1 MLLMVANIEDV
12 KVIIPIGGEATRLRP
27 LTIETSKAT
36 VRLLNRPLIEYTLLE
51 LAKQGIK
58 EIIFGVRGYVNY
70 RSLYDLYKEGI
81 GFSARYHIKPR
92 VHFKYQ
98 PRIDSIGNADSVRI
112 NLEYYDIDNTFIVVQ
127 GDNLFKLDIRK
138 VLEYHEQKGSF
149 MTIVLKPVDNV
160 EEFGVAELD
169 KDNRILRFVEKP
181 KKEEAPTNLANT
193 GIYIIDP
200 RIRDVFKSDEVK
212 EMYKMGKMDFGKD
225 IIPYLIKK
233 GYPVYGY
240 VTNDLWFD
248 VGTPHRYLDAMLTL
262 LKTLDERDMH
272 GIRID
277 PNRRIFVQGTSPDSR
292 KRRLIIKRMYKKGE
306 LKLEGDILIGR
317 HCQVGKGTYIEE
329 SSIDNFTIIGEGV
342 KIVKSSVMDRVYIG
356 DYAIIENSIIARHV
370 EIRSSKDEPTKIIN
384 SVIADDV
391 IIGEGTEIINSK
403 IYPHKVINAHSKLYD
418 TVLT

>member
-1 MLLMVANIEDV
+1 MTISIEDV

-27 LTIETSKAT
+27 LTVETSKAA

-51 LAKQGIK
+51 LARQGIK

-70 RSLYDLYKEGI
+70 RSLFDLYKEGI

-98 PRIDSIGNADSVRI
+98 PRVDSIGNADAVRI
-112 NLEYYDIDNTFIVVQ
+112 NLEYYDIQEHFLVVQ
-127 GDNLFKLDIRK
+127 GDNLFKLDVKK
-138 VLEYHEQKGSF
+138 VLEFHENKNAF
-149 MTIVLKPVDNV
+149 MTIVLKPVENV
-160 EEFGVAELD
+160 EEFGVAELES
-169 KDNRILRFVEKP
+169 DNRIKKFVEKP
-181 KKEEAPTNLANT
+181 KKEEAPSNLANT
-193 GIYIIDP
+193 GLYVINP
-200 RIRDVFKSDEVK
+200 EIRKVFKSEEVQ

-233 GYPVYGY
+233 GYPIYGY
-240 VTNDLWFD
+240 ITNDLWFD
-248 VGTPHRYLDAMLTL
+248 VGTPGRYLDAMLTL
-262 LKTLDERDMH
+262 LKTLDAKDMH

-292 KRRLIIKRMYKKGE
+292 KRRLAIKRMYKKGE
-306 LKLEGDILIGR
+306 LKLEGNILIGR
-317 HCQVGKGTYIEE
+317 HCQIGKHTYIEE

-342 KIVKSSVMDRVYIG
+342 KIVKSSLMDRCYIG

-370 EIRSSKDEPTKIIN
+370 EIRSSKSRPTRIIN
-384 SVIADDV
+384 SVIAEDV
-391 IIGEGTEIINSK
+391 VIGEGSEIVNSK
-403 IYPHKVINAHSKLYD
+403 IYPHKLINAESKLYD